1 VFLNL
6 ENFLNIN
13 LKTTVKNI
21 EFVFSSTIEVTWF
34 FSAVIGIFFVFL
46 VAQVKSTNV
55 TEIIDP
61 FEADE
66 DLRYAAD
73 AFCREYT

>member
-1 VFLNL
+1 
-6 ENFLNIN
+6 
-13 LKTTVKNI
+13 
-21 EFVFSSTIEVTWF
+21 VFSSTIEITWF
-34 FSAVIGIFFVFL
+34 VTAAIGIFFIFL
-46 VAQVKSTNV
+46 VAQVKSMNN
-55 TEIIDP
+55 TEIVDV